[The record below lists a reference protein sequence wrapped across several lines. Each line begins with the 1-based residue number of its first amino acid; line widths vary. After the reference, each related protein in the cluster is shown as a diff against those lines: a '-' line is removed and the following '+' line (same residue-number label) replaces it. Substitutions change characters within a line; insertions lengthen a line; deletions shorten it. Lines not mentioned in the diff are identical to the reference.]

1 MLNED
6 FYERTK
12 RLCRKNCM
20 TIEGLMSSCGLIK
33 DTFAK
38 WRRREIYPR
47 ADILMQMCQIL
58 NVSMEYMMTG
68 EEEYRLNPRVVA
80 IADFLEKN
88 PEKLDAIE
96 TILFDKKVGQSSM
109 LG

>member
-1 MLNED
+1 
-6 FYERTK
+6 
-12 RLCRKNCM
+12 
-20 TIEGLMSSCGLIK
+20 
-33 DTFAK
+33 
-38 WRRREIYPR
+38 
-47 ADILMQMCQIL
+47 MQMCQIL